1 VPLESLRKA
10 KKRTVGTKQT
20 QKAIEKGVAKM
31 VFIAR
36 DADDRVVRNIIRGCQ
51 EGSIQVEYVE
61 SMAELGRA
69 CGIDVGAAS
78 AAIIDE

>member
-1 VPLESLRKA
+1 MPLESLRKA